1 VAGRIAETFALV
13 VRFEV
18 LEGQED
24 GFDSLVAETMDGIRA
39 HEPGTLAYI
48 VHQEPSAPRAR
59 VFYELYRDVEAF
71 EEHERQPHVRH
82 FLAERTQYLAADPL
96 VWRLEATAAV
106 ADSDL
111 DDLSD
116 W

>member
-1 VAGRIAETFALV
+1 M
-13 VRFEV
+13 VRFEL
-18 LEGQED
+18 LEGKEPN
-24 GFDSLVAETMDGIRA
+24 FDALVAETLDGIRA

-48 VHQEPSAPRAR
+48 VHKEPSAPGAR

-71 EEHERQPHVRH
+71 EEHERQPHVRY
-82 FLAERTQYLAADPL
+82 FLAERTKHLATDPL
-96 VWRLEATAAV
+96 VWRLAATAAV

>member
-1 VAGRIAETFALV
+1 MAGRIAETFALV
-13 VRFEV
+13 VRFK
-18 LEGQED
+18 LLDGQEADFD
-24 GFDSLVAETMDGIRA
+24 GLVAETLDGIRA

-48 VHQEPSAPRAR
+48 VHREPSAPAAR

-82 FLAERTQYLAADPL
+82 FLAERSQHLAADPL
-96 VWRLEATAAV
+96 VWRLSATAAV

-116 W
+116 S

>member
-1 VAGRIAETFALV
+1 VAGRISETFALV

-24 GFDSLVAETMDGIRA
+24 GFDGLVAETLDGIRA

-59 VFYELYRDVEAF
+59 VFYEFYRDVEAF
-71 EEHERQPHVRH
+71 EEHERQAHVRH
-82 FLAERTQYLAADPL
+82 FLAERGKYLAGDPL
-96 VWRLEATAAV
+96 VWRLAATAAV
-106 ADSDL
+106 ADPDL
-111 DDLSD
+111 DDVSD

>member
-13 VRFEV
+13 VRFK
-18 LEGQED
+18 LLDGQEADFD
-24 GFDSLVAETMDGIRA
+24 GLVAETLDGIRA

-48 VHQEPSAPRAR
+48 VHREPSAPAAR

-82 FLAERTQYLAADPL
+82 FLAQRSKYLAGDPL
-96 VWRLEATAAV
+96 VWRLAATAAV

-111 DDLSD
+111 DGVSD